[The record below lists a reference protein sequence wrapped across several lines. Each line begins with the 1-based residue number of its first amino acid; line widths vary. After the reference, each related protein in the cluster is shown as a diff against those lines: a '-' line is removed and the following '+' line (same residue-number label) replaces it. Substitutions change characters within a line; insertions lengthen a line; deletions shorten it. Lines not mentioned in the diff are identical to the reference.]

1 MGWNPSLLVNETMHR
16 INVQRTSKIPIIT
29 LIFALQLVS
38 ITNIQ
43 LVVVESSRDDTEK
56 VDHDNDYFIEPS
68 HPIGTAASAAS
79 DDDDDNDDSNARR
92 VPLKHLYGTEVSW
105 PMQQVSPSLLRQGGD
120 DADETTT
127 SSTTG
132 TSHDHHHHHH
142 GVYMEYMN
150 GCYETYGTT
159 TCQYHD
165 NIRIQ
170 RNEIQPQLVPRNYTS
185 AGYAKVLA
193 PTTTFT
199 LLQNYWH
206 RYSNTHLQYEIM
218 NDPAVVKSSGG
229 DSSTTTTTHSSNIP
243 PPPIQQVVNLH
254 INHWVAPTKILYLDP
269 PSATSSSSLPQMSI
283 SNIQTMIHQ
292 VQGMLEQW
300 TGVPLQFTSM
310 YGIRSYTNHSILA
323 PHIDRYVI

>member
-1 MGWNPSLLVNETMHR
+1 
-16 INVQRTSKIPIIT
+16 
-29 LIFALQLVS
+29 
-38 ITNIQ
+38 
-43 LVVVESSRDDTEK
+43 
-56 VDHDNDYFIEPS
+56 VDHNDVFIEPS
-68 HPIGTAASAAS
+68 HPIGTAASASAAS
-79 DDDDDNDDSNARR
+79 DDDDDNDNDDSNARR

-105 PMQQVSPSLLRQGGD
+105 PMQQISPSLLRQGGD
-120 DADETTT
+120 DDETTAT
-127 SSTTG
+127 STT
-132 TSHDHHHHHH
+132 TSTSHHHHHH
-142 GVYMEYMN
+142 HQMYMEYMN
-150 GCYETYGTT
+150 GCYEIYGTT

-193 PTTTFT
+193 PSTTFT

-218 NDPAVVKSSGG
+218 NDPAVVKSSGD
-229 DSSTTTTTHSSNIP
+229 DSSTTTRSNHIHSSSP
-243 PPPIQQVVNLH
+243 PPRPIQQQQHVANLH
-254 INHWVAPTKILYLDP
+254 INHWVAPTKILYIDP
-269 PSATSSSSLPQMSI
+269 PPATLSSSLPQMSI

-323 PHIDRYVI
+323 PHIDRYVM